1 MKIILFHICFIVLLL
16 AFLNIKIIIGSG
28 DSMLPTIPSK
38 KILLCIKNTKYE
50 VNDIVFYKLD
60 NHNVVHRIIAIIDDG
75 TVIQY
80 QTKGDGNATPD
91 RYLITKTNIKCEII

>member
-1 MKIILFHICFIVLLL
+1 MKIILFHIYFIVLLL

-80 QTKGDGNATPD
+80 QTKGDGNNAPD